1 MINIQVKETFCIYII
16 LYAYWIKSIQTT
28 LVWIDFSVS
37 ININL
42 QITKKRVSKN
52 QFFLII

>member
-16 LYAYWIKSIQTT
+16 FYAYWIKSIQTT
-28 LVWIDFSVS
+28 LVGINFSVS

>member
-28 LVWIDFSVS
+28 IDFSVS

-52 QFFLII
+52 QFF